1 MKQGTVKVN
10 VKSLLN
16 YTPVKDEEGKEVV
29 ENGQIKIVVGNDTIY
44 NEKKPKTTTNIS
56 QGFSA
61 KGNIEIKVYGM
72 RNKNSTYVG
81 YISNVYPA
89 IFTVRINGVDKSFNY
104 VDVLTGEVKIK
115 YY

>member
-1 MKQGTVKVN
+1 MNIDEVKTIIKN
-10 VKSLLN
+10 NLN
-16 YTPVKDEEGKEVV
+16 RT
-29 ENGQIKIVVGNDTIY
+29 
-44 NEKKPKTTTNIS
+44 
-56 QGFSA
+56 
-61 KGNIEIKVYGM
+61 IEIKVFGL

-89 IFTVRINGVDKSFNY
+89 LFTVNINGVDKSFNY

>member
-1 MKQGTVKVN
+1 MNIDDVKN
-10 VKSLLN
+10 
-16 YTPVKDEEGKEVV
+16 
-29 ENGQIKIVVGNDTIY
+29 QIKNNLY
-44 NEKKPKTTTNIS
+44 R
-56 QGFSA
+56 
-61 KGNIEIKVYGM
+61 NIEIKVFGM

-89 IFTVRINGVDKSFNY
+89 LFTVRINGVDKSFNY

>member
-1 MKQGTVKVN
+1 MNIDEVKTIIKN
-10 VKSLLN
+10 NLN
-16 YTPVKDEEGKEVV
+16 R
-29 ENGQIKIVVGNDTIY
+29 TI
-44 NEKKPKTTTNIS
+44 ER
-56 QGFSA
+56 
-61 KGNIEIKVYGM
+61 KVFGM

-89 IFTVRINGVDKSFNY
+89 LFTVNINGIDKSFNY

>member
-1 MKQGTVKVN
+1 MNIDDVK
-10 VKSLLN
+10 
-16 YTPVKDEEGKEVV
+16 T
-29 ENGQIKIVVGNDTIY
+29 QIKNNLY
-44 NEKKPKTTTNIS
+44 S
-56 QGFSA
+56 
-61 KGNIEIKVYGM
+61 NIEIKVYGM